1 MTNLFGATG
10 NFVGRTPGS
19 SNFLVWWD
27 ADPVRELLDSNHI
40 DKYGLS
46 GDTRLLTAS
55 GATSNNGTKST
66 PSLSADILGDW
77 REEVIWR
84 NTGNTELRIY
94 TTTIPATNRLYTLMH
109 DPKYRLDVAWQN
121 VAYNQPPHPGFFLG
135 AGMSEP
141 PTPPI
146 YTVQVVVGP
155 GDYNTSGDVDA
166 ADYALWRK
174 TRGSTADL
182 RTDGSRNGVVDQADY
197 EFWRANF
204 GQTSAPE
211 VVTNVAA
218 QKAIQAPSA
227 VAATQTVPSSD
238 WSQLSTPVVKSAVVV
253 GSNKT
258 LAVMLIGDDDTLLT
272 MCYEF
277 GIKRGNKNA
286 TGGVFTL
293 AQRDREETIEVVFEQ
308 LALTGM
314 GLEEDLLPAV

>member
-1 MTNLFGATG
+1 
-10 NFVGRTPGS
+10 
-19 SNFLVWWD
+19 
-27 ADPVRELLDSNHI
+27 
-40 DKYGLS
+40 
-46 GDTRLLTAS
+46 
-55 GATSNNGTKST
+55 
-66 PSLSADILGDW
+66 
-77 REEVIWR
+77 
-84 NTGNTELRIY
+84 
-94 TTTIPATNRLYTLMH
+94 
-109 DPKYRLDVAWQN
+109 